1 MHKENSTR
9 NNYNIAP
16 LKDFALEDNREL
28 ITPKARVLRQMKK
41 NPTQRDEE
49 KPLIEEDNKEGG
61 KIDFESF
68 DDEDI
73 YSDEEEQG
81 YSPTQL
87 LEYDKFYKEQFFKNE
102 IFKFDPKMKD
112 KEEDEIKQEDNN
124 MNQEADNNQEE
135 EEDQPNY
142 QEVKVQPTVKPL
154 PKFDLSKFQEIQ
166 TTPEAKEL
174 LSIMQR
180 YFIIFYV

>member
-1 MHKENSTR
+1 M
-9 NNYNIAP
+9 A
-16 LKDFALEDNREL
+16 DGG
-28 ITPKARVLRQMKK
+28 
-41 NPTQRDEE
+41 DEE
-49 KPLIEEDNKEGG
+49 KAKGDLKYVTNQPYDLEMKLSEG
-61 KIDFESF
+61 
-68 DDEDI
+68 
-73 YSDEEEQG
+73 EEE
-81 YSPTQL
+81 
-87 LEYDKFYKEQFFKNE
+87 EK
-102 IFKFDPKMKD
+102 
-112 KEEDEIKQEDNN
+112 EDEIKQEDNN